1 MNNILKHEGL
11 IWSIADTYRSV
22 GILDGDVPK
31 AMIPLFALMLV
42 DSRIVR
48 TSTLLRKKLENE
60 GLSKKKE

>member
-1 MNNILKHEGL
+1 
-11 IWSIADTYRSV
+11 
-22 GILDGDVPK
+22 
-31 AMIPLFALMLV
+31 MIPLFALMLV